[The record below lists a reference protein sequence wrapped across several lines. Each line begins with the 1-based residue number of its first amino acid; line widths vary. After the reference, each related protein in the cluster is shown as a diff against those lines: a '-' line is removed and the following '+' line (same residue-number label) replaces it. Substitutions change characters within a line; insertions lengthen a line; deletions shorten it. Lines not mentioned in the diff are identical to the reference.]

1 MQKASTRIGSV
12 QYAVH
17 YIFFVRYSEQ
27 CFLKFI
33 KLCMKVS
40 CWCAFEG
47 HKYSDQK
54 PTETFLFEFFY
65 KSVNLW
71 LEELLKFK
79 VIFILRLVI
88 SKNW

>member
-17 YIFFVRYSEQ
+17 CIFFVRYSEQ

-33 KLCMKVS
+33 KLCIEVS

-47 HKYSDQK
+47 HKYGDQK
-54 PTETFLFEFFY
+54 PTETFLVEFFY

>member
-17 YIFFVRYSEQ
+17 CIFLVRYSEQ

-33 KLCMKVS
+33 KLCIEVS

-47 HKYSDQK
+47 HKYGDQK

>member
-1 MQKASTRIGSV
+1 M
-12 QYAVH
+12 
-17 YIFFVRYSEQ
+17 E
-27 CFLKFI
+27 
-33 KLCMKVS
+33 VS

-47 HKYSDQK
+47 HKYGDQK

>member
-1 MQKASTRIGSV
+1 MEA
-12 QYAVH
+12 
-17 YIFFVRYSEQ
+17 
-27 CFLKFI
+27 
-33 KLCMKVS
+33 S
-40 CWCAFEG
+40 CWCTFEG
-47 HKYSDQK
+47 HKYGNQK

-79 VIFILRLVI
+79 VILVLRQVI